1 MIPTSAANRSPS
13 PPRTDPEAPLPPGE
27 GCGVR
32 ASEILS
38 ALRAFARETRAAAG
52 LELVI
57 GVTVAM
63 LPVAY
68 LCFDLYK
75 RVAADTAG
83 ARIAATMADYVS
95 RGPDTDG
102 GTLDGNAMKSL
113 GKFLLKRELDA
124 PADLVYVVTAI
135 HQPAGVPAPAVEV
148 LWSDDANLRFGD
160 ATATAT
166 LAGDCS
172 RYVGENG
179 GQTTLD
185 LPDDFTMVAGEVA
198 IIVEVCASLTR
209 EGALSGLVIGDIY
222 RLHALP
228 ARSSERDWVPAR
240 PPVFAALDGRGNGPA
255 AAAPAPTL
263 LADSGLARAAQARA
277 TA

>member
-32 ASEILS
+32 ASEVLS

-68 LCFDLYK
+68 LCLDLYK

-102 GTLDGNAMKSL
+102 GTLDGNEMKKL
-113 GKFLLKRELDA
+113 GEFLLKRELGA

-135 HQPAGVPAPAVEV
+135 RQPAGTPAPAVEI
-148 LWSDDANLRFGD
+148 LWSDDDNLRFGD
-160 ATATAT
+160 ATATAA
-166 LAGDCS
+166 LAGGCS
-172 RYVGENG
+172 RYVGESG

-198 IIVEVCASLTR
+198 ILVEVCARLTR
-209 EGALSGLVIGDIY
+209 QGALSGLVIGDLY

-228 ARSSERDWVPAR
+228 ARTPERDWVPAR

-255 AAAPAPTL
+255 AAVAPIL
-263 LADSGLARAAQARA
+263 LAESGLASAAQAGARS
-277 TA
+277 